1 MPMKV
6 WFIKKVQNEIN
17 KRKKTLK
24 RCKTKNKIQTDKN
37 IERVQNRQQNKNKP
51 KKIKMKF
58 DLRWIIIQN
67 HSEIVIMT
75 ITKTAHST

>member
-6 WFIKKVQNEIN
+6 LFIKKVQNEIEID

-37 IERVQNRQQNKNKP
+37 IEREQNKQQNTNKA

-58 DLRWIIIQN
+58 DLQ
-67 HSEIVIMT
+67 
-75 ITKTAHST
+75 

>member
-37 IERVQNRQQNKNKP
+37 IERVQNRQQKKNKP